1 MRINNSFL
9 LGLTAGVCLGYYLA
23 SDEEDR
29 EEIIE
34 SVKSTANKVKD
45 VVGEGIDRGKRAV
58 ADMKERRN
66 SE

>member
-1 MRINNSFL
+1 MRINNAFL

-45 VVGEGIDRGKRAV
+45 VVGEGIDRGKRVV
-58 ADMKERRN
+58 AEMKERRQ
-66 SE
+66 S